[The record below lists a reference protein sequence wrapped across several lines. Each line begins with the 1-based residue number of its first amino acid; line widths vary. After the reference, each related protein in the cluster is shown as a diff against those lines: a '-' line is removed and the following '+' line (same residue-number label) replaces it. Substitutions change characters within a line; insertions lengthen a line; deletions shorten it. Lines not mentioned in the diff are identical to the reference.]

1 MRNKATLAPLEQR
14 ISTVLA
20 DPQVTSTDLMEL
32 IDEASLA
39 VTTAEEAARAE
50 YERALDPIASPDA
63 AKAKRSIW
71 AAEFSRDRLR
81 AFLSRLWARLD
92 EIETAE
98 KAARWDADYAAIE
111 AKRDALAKEFAETY
125 PKVTEQLCDL
135 FSRARAVDQECSRL
149 NSEALSGE
157 HRRLLGVELT
167 ARKLGSFTRNNHS
180 LMDAVKLPDWAD
192 SDRMVWPPPQA
203 PLAAIL
209 AASMAPPPDAR
220 FTANWAAAREKDV
233 ARRAAVE
240 ARWAKDEEARQEAS
254 RKTYE
259 ASLRR

>member
-1 MRNKATLAPLEQR
+1 M
-14 ISTVLA
+14 V
-20 DPQVTSTDLMEL
+20 
-32 IDEASLA
+32 
-39 VTTAEEAARAE
+39 
-50 YERALDPIASPDA
+50 SPDA
-63 AKAKRSIW
+63 AKATQSIW

-81 AFLSRLWARLD
+81 AFFSRLWERLD

-98 KAARWDADYAAIE
+98 KAARWDADHGAIE
-111 AKRDALAKEFAETY
+111 AKRDALASEFAEMY
-125 PKVTEQLCDL
+125 PKVTAQLCDL

-157 HRRLLGVELT
+157 HRRLLGVELR
-167 ARKLGSFTRNNHS
+167 ARDLGSFTRSNPS
-180 LMDAVKLPDWAD
+180 LMDAVKLPDWAN

-233 ARRAAVE
+233 ARQASVE
-240 ARWAKDEEARQEAS
+240 ARRVEEEKARQAES
-254 RKTYE
+254 RRAYE

>member
-1 MRNKATLAPLEQR
+1 MRKKATSASLEQS
-14 ISTVLA
+14 ISTALA
-20 DPQVTSTDLMEL
+20 NPEIASADLVEL
-32 IDEASLA
+32 IEEGELA
-39 VTTAEEAARAE
+39 VTAAEEAARTE
-50 YERALDPIASPDA
+50 YENALDPIASPDA

-71 AAEFSRDRLR
+71 AAKFSRDRLR

-111 AKRDALAKEFAETY
+111 AKRDALAKEIAETY

-135 FSRARAVDQECSRL
+135 FRRARAVDQECSRL

-167 ARKLGSFTRNNHS
+167 ARKFGSFTRSSPS
-180 LMDAVKLPDWAD
+180 LIDTAKFPDWTE
-192 SDRMVWPPPQA
+192 SGRMAWPPPVTPMSVLVA
-203 PLAAIL
+203 EA
-209 AASMAPPPDAR
+209 MAPPPDAR

-240 ARWAKDEEARQEAS
+240 ARRVEEEEARQEAS